1 MLNAVGMQKVF
12 LAVVLVAVMAAP
24 VRAANLA
31 LAVSMNLAGGGPD
44 KFSTNKLINALFGHQ
59 KVGEL
64 SVLRKKFGLKNTAT
78 FFRVS
83 DFAVP
88 DAMNLVQKN
97 NMDLPDDPVPPPGKT
112 KALAAALYR
121 ASLDSSGKAHGDT
134 LIINL
139 VSRPVRDQLVG
150 DIDKKFNEGDRKE
163 YFAVL
168 TQVTSDLHFA
178 TAGAK

>member
-1 MLNAVGMQKVF
+1 MRFCTIALVLI
-12 LAVVLVAVMAAP
+12 LALAAP
-24 VRAANLA
+24 VNAANLA
-31 LAVSMNLAGGGPD
+31 LAVSMNIAGGGPD
-44 KFSTNKLINALFGHQ
+44 KFSTNKLMSALFGHD
-59 KVGEL
+59 KVHEL
-64 SVLRKKFGLKNTAT
+64 SMLRKKFGLTRMST
-78 FFRVS
+78 FFHVS
-83 DFAVP
+83 DYAVP

-97 NMDLPDDPVPPPGKT
+97 NMTLPDDPVPPPEKT

-121 ASLDSSGKAHGDT
+121 ASLDSSGKAQGDT

-150 DIDKKFNEGDRKE
+150 DIDKKFSPGERKD

-168 TQVTSDLHFA
+168 TQVTNDLHSA

>member
-1 MLNAVGMQKVF
+1 MLKAF
-12 LAVVLVAVMAAP
+12 LAVVLVIVLAAP
-24 VRAANLA
+24 ANAANLA
-31 LAVSMNLAGGGPD
+31 LAVSMNIAGGGPD
-44 KFSTNKLINALFGHQ
+44 TFSTNKLMSALFGHD
-59 KVGEL
+59 KTHEL
-64 SVLRKKFGLKNTAT
+64 AMLRKKFGLKNMTT
-78 FFRVS
+78 FFHVS

-97 NMDLPDDPVPPPGKT
+97 NMTLPDDPVPPPEKT

-121 ASLDSSGKAHGDT
+121 ASLDSNGKAHGDT

-150 DIDKKFNEGDRKE
+150 DIDKKFSSGDRQQ

-168 TQVTSDLHFA
+168 TQLANDLHFA